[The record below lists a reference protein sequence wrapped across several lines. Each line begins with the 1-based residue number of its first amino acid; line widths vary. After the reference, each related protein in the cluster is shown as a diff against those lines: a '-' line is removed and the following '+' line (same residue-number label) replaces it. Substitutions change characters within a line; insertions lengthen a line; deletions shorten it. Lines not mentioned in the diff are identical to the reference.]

1 MRAYRQVIGGG
12 WMFWVMGLTLLIM
25 AGGTAVTYLFP
36 TPEWVFYVMCGST
49 ALVALFAAV
58 FRRLTLRVD
67 EKGVRADWGGVFST
81 RVPLDDIAEV
91 SVEPYR
97 WLQFGGWG
105 WRFNFAGDVA
115 YSQLG
120 VSQALIIRRR
130 SNGKRLVVTLN
141 DPQQAAD
148 AISDW
153 MGA

>member
-12 WMFWVMGLTLLIM
+12 WMFVLMGFTLLM
-25 AGGTAVTYLFP
+25 MVAGTVVTLIPP
-36 TPEWVFYVMCGST
+36 TPTWVFYVMCGST
-49 ALVALFAAV
+49 AVVALAAGV
-58 FRRLTLRVD
+58 FRRLTLTVD
-67 EKGVRADWGGVFST
+67 ERGVRADWGGVFST

-115 YSQLG
+115 YSQIGLG
-120 VSQALIIRRR
+120 TALVVRRR
-130 SNGKRLVVTLN
+130 SGKRLVVTLN

-153 MGA
+153 MAA